1 MKNVLKINKIIIYIY
16 MSVFNRNR
24 YIALALMMITSLI
37 GWYTIL
43 LLTNDFDSDN
53 LPVPND
59 DQVIGLVIG
68 LFSTLVWWFQRCY
81 QVKVRS

>member
-1 MKNVLKINKIIIYIY
+1 

-68 LFSTLVWWFQRCY
+68 LFSTLVWWVQRCY
-81 QVKVRS
+81 QVKVRT